1 LKFGQVAVVVRVI
14 PAVTAVHF
22 RLAAP
27 VETTQSRQSPQHQAA
42 NTQYVLVVLGHAI
55 NHIPVQPAWDAVH
68 TFKDITYQT
77 SV

>member
-1 LKFGQVAVVVRVI
+1 MEQDI

-22 RLAAP
+22 RLVALA
-27 VETTQSRQSPQHQAA
+27 ETTLLKLLQQHQDAS
-42 NTQYVLVVLGHAI
+42 TQYVQVVLGHAI
-55 NHIPVQPAWDAVH
+55 NHIPVQQAWDAVH